1 MVKGRNPWQV
11 DSIADFYVLKCP
23 ECAFFSNLENSFLEH
38 AVKNHALSH
47 ILFSESTLFD
57 EHEFESDNISK
68 TFAVFYQHE
77 FDIGE

>member
-1 MVKGRNPWQV
+1 MAEGRNPWRV
-11 DSIADFYVLKCP
+11 DSIEDFYVLKCP
-23 ECAFFSNLENSFLEH
+23 ECAFFSKLESSFLEH
-38 AVKNHALSH
+38 AVKNHDLSR
-47 ILFSESTLFD
+47 ILFIESTLFD